1 MKKISFLFFI
11 CLSGIH
17 FTLSQSLP
25 SNISIK
31 PRNPSGL
38 NVYKGVTSAS
48 DLFYYISSDKK
59 NNIEVIKD
67 NGNHQMSIKLNG
79 DALDLAVNSKSVF
92 ALLPKEKSIDV
103 YNIVQGNFT
112 KITGK
117 GDTKIKKPV
126 GMVMNPEGNLMVL
139 EESGLLLTFN
149 TEGNVLKSIQLN
161 GIVSP
166 VSMQSD
172 MAGNLYV
179 LDDKLNA
186 ALKFLPDGKPLNN
199 TRLYADA
206 SKPDD
211 RKGNIGSFY
220 IDPLGYAWLWNKS
233 MNELQ
238 AFTWTDK
245 PIKIFSAGDK
255 DGLNLSKAD
264 DVTINPF
271 NYEVLIRTDKKTQT
285 FQIQVPVDAP
295 QNLFGFDIDGE
306 KLIVAFKNN
315 LPGAS
320 KYGLLSQDRSGAD
333 SLVMVSAGR
342 PFEINEM
349 SIFQDKCRRYKLI
362 AMNPSAKS
370 TPTVGFD
377 NFFGLGNYYRKK
389 GMPDEAYA
397 AYQNALRY
405 MGRPAKMVQFVS
417 LAYVD
422 LGKELL
428 AKNIDLIKGLN
439 VLKTAYNINPRDQVI
454 QRSLSQGFSNLF
466 WRLATQENYQAIVEE
481 SGKVMSQTFLKP
493 LLLQS
498 LDSVADVLEKLNTI
512 SSLTNARYIRTNIVD
527 WAPEQT
533 AVWKNVHE
541 LDLNLFQLKQKN
553 DAPDYELQALASEA
567 ERHILRAID
576 LLQKSNRPFISEYI
590 SYLRTLELGKK
601 YAELEKNARNALQI
615 YSNKLDANQSLNI
628 KEYQAIGL
636 KGIKKF
642 DEALTA
648 YQYLLSIRPNE
659 TKWKLQLAEI
669 TFVNNNPTEALSL
682 YKQLL
687 LNDRDNI
694 ELISKIGLAELA
706 VGNAAEA
713 SIQIE
718 RALKLDPTNKNLLG
732 PLGEAYEAINN
743 NQKAIDQYKSAIL
756 HLNQSLKKSGSVSF
770 KESTEKVKKYEEKLA
785 RLYTRSNLFDEAS
798 EIYKKLT
805 RNFPENASLW
815 FGLGQS
821 DLSRG
826 LVYDAVKSFQK
837 AQSLEPQN
845 AEYKSALQSSTELR
859 AQISKNEDPLSIT
872 DVKLNDI
879 YPSLYL
885 NYSETNLLPVGSL
898 TLTNNTNLPIRYNQ
912 ISVDIPEIMKEASI
926 MQGGVIT
933 AFSNNTIDL
942 SAILLPKVLENNQS
956 QKLQAKVTV
965 NYIYE
970 EKPKSSQRTKP
981 FTLNPRNA
989 INWSDKR
996 RIASFISVG
1005 PGPMAEY
1012 ANTSNSLFNSVIQVP
1027 LPDNLLKA
1035 MQLYAMLRFEK
1046 LVYTP
1051 DPDLSYYNVSSN
1063 ANIIDFLQYPGETLK
1078 KKSGDCDDFVAL
1090 YCSVLENIGIP
1101 TAFIDVPGHIFMA
1114 FDLNIPSTSVESMGF
1129 NPRDVIISQD
1139 KVWLPIETTLIGSAE
1154 FNDAWETAAKR
1165 YHLEINKGNFPDLI
1179 PMNEARKVY
1188 RPSLYHPAGIV
1199 GKTYETDKVI
1209 KNYKDQSFKVYA
1221 RINEGSLA
1229 ALKNQYLYEPY
1240 NVYIKNKY
1248 AVVLAQ
1254 SGRFSEAKDILV
1266 EALRFSPNN
1275 ASILNNL
1282 GNIAMQEGNIK
1293 EAVQLY
1299 EKSHSFDDSD
1309 FQTTINL
1316 VKAYIKLEDKVS
1328 ARKWLEIANSI
1339 DTRFSEYYNKII
1351 NQLK

>member
-1 MKKISFLFFI
+1 MIKFFPLFFLCFLCI
-11 CLSGIH
+11 SKTI
-17 FTLSQSLP
+17 SQNEPTS
-25 SNISIK
+25 ITIK
-31 PRNPSGL
+31 PKNAATRQ
-38 NVYKGVTSAS
+38 VFKGVTGTNE
-48 DLFYYISSDKK
+48 LFYYIPFDNKNAVEIIK
-59 NNIEVIKD
+59 NN
-67 NGNHQMSIKLNG
+67 GTPQSSIKLRG
-79 DALDLAVNSKSVF
+79 EALDLAVNDKSVF
-92 ALLPKEKSIDV
+92 VLLPKEKSIDIH
-103 YNIVQGNFT
+103 NIAQGTLT
-112 KITGK
+112 KITSK
-117 GDTKIKKPV
+117 ADSKIKKPV
-126 GMVMNPEGNLMVL
+126 GMVMNPEGNLLVL
-139 EESGLLLTFN
+139 EESGILFTFSP
-149 TEGNVLKSIQLN
+149 EGNAVKNIQLN
-161 GIVSP
+161 GIISP
-166 VSMQSD
+166 VSLQSD
-172 MAGNLYV
+172 NSGNLYV
-179 LDDKLNA
+179 FDEKLNA
-186 ALKFLPDGKPLNN
+186 ALKFSPDGKPLNN
-199 TRLYADA
+199 ARLYADA

-211 RKGNIGSFY
+211 RKGKMGSFY
-220 IDPLGYAWLWNKS
+220 LDPLGYAWIWNKS
-233 MNELQ
+233 TNELQ
-238 AFTWTDK
+238 VFTWADK
-245 PIKIFSAGDK
+245 PSKIFSAGEK
-255 DGLNLSKAD
+255 EGIYLSKAD
-264 DVTINPF
+264 EVIIDPST
-271 NYEVLIRTDKKTQT
+271 YEVQVRADKKMQVY
-285 FQIQVPVDAP
+285 QIQVPVGTP
-295 QNLFGFDIDGE
+295 QNLFGFDVDGE

-315 LPGAS
+315 IPGAS
-320 KYGLLSQDRSGAD
+320 KYGLLTQDKSGAD
-333 SLVMVSAGR
+333 SLMMVSTGK
-342 PFEINEM
+342 PFEIVET
-349 SIFQDKCRRYKLI
+349 SIYQDKSRRYKLV
-362 AMNPSAKS
+362 AMNPSGRSA
-370 TPTVGFD
+370 PTTGFD

-389 GMPDEAYA
+389 GMPDEAYS

-422 LGKELL
+422 LGKDLL
-428 AKNIDLIKGLN
+428 AKNVDLIKGLN

-466 WRLATQENYQAIVEE
+466 WRLAAQENYQAIVEE

-493 LLLQS
+493 LLLQN

-512 SSLTNARYIRTNIVD
+512 SSLTNARYIRTNMVD

-541 LDLNLFQLKQKN
+541 LDLNLFLLKQKN

-576 LLQKSNRPFISEYI
+576 LLQKGNRPFIPEYL
-590 SYLRTLELGKK
+590 SYLRTLDLGKK
-601 YAELEKNARNALQI
+601 YNDLEKNARAALEL
-615 YSNKLDANQSLNI
+615 YTNKLDANQTLNI

-636 KGIKKF
+636 KGLKKYN
-642 DEALTA
+642 EALAA

-669 TFVNNNPTEALSL
+669 TFANNNPTEALSL

-694 ELISKIGLAELA
+694 ALISKIGLAELA
-706 VGNAAEA
+706 VGNPAEA

-743 NQKAIDQYKSAIL
+743 NQKAIDHYKSAITYL
-756 HLNQSLKKSGSVSF
+756 SQSLKNSGSISF
-770 KESTEKVKKYEEKLA
+770 KESSEKLRKYEEKLA
-785 RLYTRSNLFDEAS
+785 GLYTRSNLFDEAS
-798 EIYKKLT
+798 ELYKKLT
-805 RNFPENASLW
+805 RNYPEIAKLW
-815 FGLGQS
+815 YGLGQA

-837 AQSLEPQN
+837 AQSLDPQN
-845 AEYKSALQSSTELR
+845 ADYKMALQSGIDLR
-859 AQISKNEDPLSIT
+859 TQVSKNEDPLSIT
-872 DVKLNDI
+872 DVKMNDI

-885 NYSETNLLPVGSL
+885 NYSETNLLPIGNL
-898 TLTNNTNLPIRYNQ
+898 TLTNNTNLPIRYSQ
-912 ISVDIPEIMKEASI
+912 ISVEIPDIMKEPTI
-926 MQGGVIT
+926 LPGGVIT
-933 AFSNNTIDL
+933 SFSNNTIDL
-942 SAILLPKVLENNQS
+942 TAILLPKVLENSQS
-956 QKLQAKVTV
+956 QKVQAKVTV
-965 NYIYE
+965 TYIYDE
-970 EKPKSSQRTKP
+970 QTKNSQRSKP
-981 FTLNPRNA
+981 LTLNPRNA

-1012 ANTSNSLFNSVIQVP
+1012 ANTSNALFNSVIQVP

-1035 MQLYAMLRFEK
+1035 IQLYSMLRFEK

-1114 FDLNIPSTSVESMGF
+1114 FDLNIPVNSVESMGF

-1154 FNDAWETAAKR
+1154 FHDAWENAAKR

-1179 PMNEARKVY
+1179 PMYEARRIY
-1188 RPSLYHPAGIV
+1188 RPSQYHPGGVV
-1199 GKTYETDKVI
+1199 GKTYETEKVV

-1254 SGRFSEAKDILV
+1254 SGRFSEAKDILK

-1282 GNIAMQEGNIK
+1282 GNIEMQEGNIR
-1293 EAVQLY
+1293 EAAQFY
-1299 EKSHSFDDSD
+1299 EKSFSFDDSD
-1309 FQTTINL
+1309 FQTAINL
-1316 VKAYIKLEDKVS
+1316 VKAFIKLEDKP
-1328 ARKWLEIANSI
+1328 AAKKWLEIANTI